1 MKIRGL
7 FRKIISLLIRKPGNI
22 LDKCRN
28 KIFIA
33 YLMLK
38 YPDCKISFN
47 SYLEKGCQIICTS
60 GSKLK
65 IKNSKISK
73 STSVVADHGGN
84 IEINDTFIGKNCVIR
99 AHEKITIASNCQI
112 AEMVVI
118 RDQNHN
124 FGKLNMTISEQGFSV
139 SPIEIGDNVWL
150 AAKSTV
156 LAGSVIGNN
165 TVVGANAVVRGQLD
179 CDSVYV
185 GVPAKKVNIQS

>member
-7 FRKIISLLIRKPGNI
+7 LRKIISLLIRKPCII
-22 LDKCRN
+22 LDKFRN
-28 KIFIA
+28 KIVIA

-65 IKNSKISK
+65 IKNSIISK
-73 STSVVADHGGN
+73 GTYILADHGGT
-84 IEINDTFIGKNCVIR
+84 IEIEDTFIGRNGFIMARK
-99 AHEKITIASNCQI
+99 KITIAANCQI

-124 FGKLNMTISEQGFSV
+124 FGKLDLTIAEQGFTV
-139 SPIEIGDNVWL
+139 SSITICENVWL

-165 TVVGANAVVRGQLD
+165 TVVGANAVVRGKLD
-179 CDSVYV
+179 CNSVYV
-185 GVPAKKVNIQS
+185 GVPVKKVNIQS